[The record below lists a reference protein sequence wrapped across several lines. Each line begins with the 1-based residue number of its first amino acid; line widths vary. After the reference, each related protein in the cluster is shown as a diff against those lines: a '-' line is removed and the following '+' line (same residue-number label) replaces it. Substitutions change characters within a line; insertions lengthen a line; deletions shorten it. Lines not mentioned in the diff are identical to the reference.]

1 MRSKANLR
9 LSVLHV
15 NAGNSYDEMLTEIIV
30 NIKGISFFSNF
41 ELVLKILLWYSCI
54 YTLRDH
60 CPHSMHWYKILR
72 TVTNPHGR
80 VSFIGCGSMN
90 NIFKT

>member
-1 MRSKANLR
+1 
-9 LSVLHV
+9 
-15 NAGNSYDEMLTEIIV
+15 MLTEIIV

-60 CPHSMHWYKILR
+60 CPHSMYWYKILR

-80 VSFIGCGSMN
+80 VSFIGCGSQN
-90 NIFKT
+90 FTLHLVKLNGLGKPSIFHPS